1 MHAHSDYKNE
11 IKGVFN
17 KGIDMATKKKKGK
30 SKKRRQP
37 KMKYSLKDLREM
49 LKAIEMKSESGTPL
63 DEREEL
69 LKVAI
74 QQTIAISNTSSK
86 LDLSS
91 DSEGYLDEALM
102 KKGLELQEEGLEEEQ
117 IINELASVAAS
128 YLLFEQINLLTSF
141 KFVGDVYYDAEKPND
156 LLLKASIFLSPDK
169 ILFNV
174 NEALS
179 SVADKC
185 FVFADI
191 SPAQMGI
198 KNVGLDEIVRSIGV
212 NLDPYRNLFSREVLE
227 KL

>member
-1 MHAHSDYKNE
+1 
-11 IKGVFN
+11 
-17 KGIDMATKKKKGK
+17 
-30 SKKRRQP
+30 
-37 KMKYSLKDLREM
+37 
-49 LKAIEMKSESGTPL
+49 
-63 DEREEL
+63 
-69 LKVAI
+69 
-74 QQTIAISNTSSK
+74 
-86 LDLSS
+86 
-91 DSEGYLDEALM
+91 M
-102 KKGLELQEEGLEEEQ
+102 KKGLPLQEEGMEEEQ
-117 IINELASVAAS
+117 IIKELASIEAS